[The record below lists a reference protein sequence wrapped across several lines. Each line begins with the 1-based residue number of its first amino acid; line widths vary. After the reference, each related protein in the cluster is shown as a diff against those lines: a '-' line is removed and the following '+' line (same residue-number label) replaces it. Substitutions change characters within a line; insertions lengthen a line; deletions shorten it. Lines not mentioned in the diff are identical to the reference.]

1 MALAINVFLN
11 VVSLVSILTLI
22 VLGFAVIAGMMGIFN
37 FAHGEFVLLGAC
49 TVFFCE
55 GAGLSPWLGMLI
67 APVGVFV
74 VGLVVERLI
83 IRRFYGAPLM
93 AMLGTYALGL
103 SIRSLVE
110 AILQGQYYKVAAP
123 LSGVVTF
130 AGASISEWRLAII
143 AITLVA
149 VGISLAIM
157 KWTTIGLQV
166 RAALENPSLARAAGL
181 STNRIYMFTF
191 AFGAGL
197 AGLAGALVVPIYS
210 LYANLG
216 VEFLLKAFLSVL
228 LGGFGSL
235 AGPVLGAGVI
245 AAGADLFP
253 WIMAPVFASV
263 LVVIGAV
270 VVAKLLPNGLAGLW
284 RKE

>member
-1 MALAINVFLN
+1 VDLAINVFLN
-11 VVSLVSILTLI
+11 VVSLVSILSLI

-49 TVFFCE
+49 TLYYCE
-55 GAGLSPWLGMLI
+55 GFGLSPWLGIII
-67 APVGVFV
+67 APVFVFFI
-74 VGLVVERLI
+74 GLIVERLV

-123 LSGVVTF
+123 LTGVVTF

-143 AITLVA
+143 AITVVA
-149 VGISLAIM
+149 VAVSLAIM
-157 KWTTIGLQV
+157 KWTNVGLQV
-166 RAALENPSLARAAGL
+166 RAALENPGLARAAGL
-181 STNRIYMFTF
+181 STNRIYLFTF
-191 AFGAGL
+191 AFGAAL

-235 AGPVLGAGVI
+235 AGPVAGAGFI
-245 AAGADLFP
+245 AAGTDLLP
-253 WIMAPVFASV
+253 WVMAPVFASV

-270 VVAKLLPNGLAGLW
+270 IIAKLLPNGLAGLW
-284 RKE
+284 RRE